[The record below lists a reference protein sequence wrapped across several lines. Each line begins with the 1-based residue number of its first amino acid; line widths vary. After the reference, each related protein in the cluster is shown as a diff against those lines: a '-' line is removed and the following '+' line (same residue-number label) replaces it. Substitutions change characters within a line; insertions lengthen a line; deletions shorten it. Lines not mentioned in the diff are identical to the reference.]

1 MDCVLAK
8 GLTLEINAPS
18 NELTCES
25 LRIAESTAEP
35 GRPKEQRGA
44 SSFANMNMIRHWGG
58 GYKTNEFYSICDE
71 LGIIVWQDFMFGNE
85 WQPGT
90 YSR

>member
-1 MDCVLAK
+1 MPQAMNSHV
-8 GLTLEINAPS
+8 NHF
-18 NELTCES
+18 ES
-25 LRIAESTAEP
+25 QSLPQSP